1 MTTRLGP
8 TSRLVLQILA
18 RRPEGL
24 AQLDLAK
31 QLPSPRNVSIPT
43 GLLSDRN
50 AIWRNAE
57 GLWFITPLGRQLL
70 AANGSQTAHSV
81 RYAAKPAR
89 PERPA
94 QPKEVYVGKV
104 AGPRNHVTT
113 GHYTGA
119 DLRPQQ
125 TRPSGND
132 ALALPS
138 LINGVRVSHHSQIIK
153 PE

>member
-1 MTTRLGP
+1 MTRLGA

-31 QLPSPRNVSIPT
+31 QLPSPKNVSVPT
-43 GLLSDRN
+43 GRLSHLN
-50 AIWRNAE
+50 AIWRNRE
-57 GLWFITPLGRQLL
+57 GLWLITPLGRQLL
-70 AANGSQTAHSV
+70 SADGSQTAHAV
-81 RYAAKPAR
+81 THTAKPAK
-89 PERPA
+89 PT
-94 QPKEVYVGKV
+94 QPKQVYVGK
-104 AGPRNHVTT
+104 AAAPRNYVTT
-113 GHYTGA
+113 GTYTGA

-138 LINGVRVSHHSQIIK
+138 LINGVRVPHPSHINQ